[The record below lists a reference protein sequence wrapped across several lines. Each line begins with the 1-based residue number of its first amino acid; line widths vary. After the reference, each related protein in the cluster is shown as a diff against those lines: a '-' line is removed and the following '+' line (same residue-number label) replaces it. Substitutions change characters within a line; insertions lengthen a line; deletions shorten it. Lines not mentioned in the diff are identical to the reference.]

1 MNYDRRRFVKN
12 ISMATAG
19 AILLQITDALA
30 AGNFKGKK
38 ILIRSGWQT
47 INIGDIG
54 HTFGLLAI
62 MEQFL
67 PEIGLVLWIKS
78 YDRGV
83 EPLLQKNFPKVQV
96 IKSKIE
102 EISPELQKAFDE
114 CAFMIHSSGPFVT
127 AQKELQIW
135 SDTTKK
141 PFGIYGVSL
150 DEVGTDLQNLIA
162 KASFFYCRDTESLKY
177 FKSLKNSCPIQGFAP
192 DSTFGIK
199 LYDDEK
205 ANAYLDKVGLKK
217 KEFICVI
224 PKIRHTAYWQLVGRA
239 PSESEKEKYAI
250 SMAHKKGD
258 GEKMRNVIIAWVK
271 ATNLQ
276 VLICPEVTYQVALG
290 KETLYDPLPPDVKK
304 NVVWRDSFW
313 GPDEAT
319 SVYKNARAMV
329 CCEPHSLIMAVAN
342 NIPSI
347 HVKQAQDTRKGQM
360 WRDIGLG
367 DWYFLMDETPASQI
381 SAKLLEIHNNYAEAK
396 KMTKQAFD
404 YVVSIQKHTLQV
416 VKKLVG

>member
-1 MNYDRRRFVKN
+1 MTQDRRTFIKN
-12 ISMATAG
+12 ISFASAG
-19 AILLQITDALA
+19 AMLLPITDAIA
-30 AGNFKGKK
+30 NSVFKGKK

-47 INIGDIG
+47 VNIGDIG

-62 MEQFL
+62 MEKFL
-67 PEIGLVLWIKS
+67 PEMELVLWIKS

-83 EPLLQKNFPKVQV
+83 EPLLRKNFPKVKV
-96 IKSKIE
+96 IKSKME
-102 EISPELQKAFDE
+102 DNAADLKEAFEE

-127 AQKELQIW
+127 AQKELEMW
-135 SDTTKK
+135 SNTTKK

-150 DEVGTDLQNLIA
+150 DEVSPELQNLIS
-162 KASFFYCRDTESLKY
+162 KAAFFYCRDTESLKY
-177 FKSLKNSCPIQGFAP
+177 FKSLNNKCPIQGFAP

-199 LYDDEK
+199 VYDDEK
-205 ANAYLDKVGLKK
+205 ANAYLDKVGLKRG
-217 KEFICVI
+217 EFICVI
-224 PKIRHTAYWQLVGRA
+224 PKLRHTAYWQLVGRE

-250 SMAHKKGD
+250 SMAHKKND

-276 VLICPEVTYQVALG
+276 VLICPEVTYQVELG
-290 KETLYDPLPPDVKK
+290 KETLYDPLPSDIKK
-304 NVVWRDSFW
+304 NVVWRDAFW

-319 SVYKNARAMV
+319 SVYKHARAMV

-367 DWYFLMDETPASQI
+367 DWYFLMDETPSSQI
-381 SAKLLEIHNNYAEAK
+381 SAKLLDIHKNYAEAQKTTK
-396 KMTKQAFD
+396 KAFD
-404 YVVSIQKHTLQV
+404 FVVNIQKETMQV
-416 VKKLVG
+416 VKKFVV